1 MKSGIM
7 SAERILIDTSVWIE
21 YFRNQSPVFVGFV
34 AEVVKTS
41 EIYVPKIIL
50 AELMQGAKSEKEL
63 AVIAEFMGAFSII
76 DQTDQ
81 TWIKAGRLSHEL
93 RRKGKNINLTDCYI
107 AVIAQ
112 ENDCAIFT
120 LDRHF
125 KEIRQYAG
133 IQLVDAEASV
143 RKIEAVPKVS

>member
-1 MKSGIM
+1 MKSGTM

-21 YFRNQSPVFVGFV
+21 YFRNQAPAFVGYV
-34 AEVVKTS
+34 AEIVKTS
-41 EIYVPKIIL
+41 EICVPRIVL

-63 AVIAEFMGAFSII
+63 VVIAEFLEAFSII

-93 RRKGKNINLTDCYI
+93 RKKGKNVNLTDCYI

-112 ENDCAIFT
+112 ENSCAVLT
-120 LDRHF
+120 LDQHF
-125 KEIRQYAG
+125 KDIRHHTRLD
-133 IQLVDAEASV
+133 LVNID
-143 RKIEAVPKVS
+143 P

>member
-1 MKSGIM
+1 MNLRRMKSGTM

-21 YFRNQSPVFVGFV
+21 YFRNQAPAFVGYV
-34 AEVVKTS
+34 AEIVKTS
-41 EIYVPKIIL
+41 EICVPRIVL

-63 AVIAEFMGAFSII
+63 VVIAEFLEAFSII

-93 RRKGKNINLTDCYI
+93 RKKGKNVHLTDCYI
-107 AVIAQ
+107 AVISQ
-112 ENDCAIFT
+112 ENNCAIFT

-125 KEIRQYAG
+125 KDIRQHTG
-133 IQLVDAEASV
+133 IHLVDAGAAIQA
-143 RKIEAVPKVS
+143 K

>member
-1 MKSGIM
+1 MILRRMKFGTM

-21 YFRNQSPVFVGFV
+21 YFRNQTPAFAGYV
-34 AEVVKTS
+34 AEIVKTS
-41 EIYVPKIIL
+41 EICVPRIVV

-63 AVIAEFMGAFSII
+63 SVIAEFMEAFNII

-93 RRKGKNINLTDCYI
+93 RRKGKNVNLTDCYI

-112 ENDCAIFT
+112 ENNCAIFT

-125 KEIRQYAG
+125 KDIRQYAEIHLIDTG
-133 IQLVDAEASV
+133 VALQG
-143 RKIEAVPKVS
+143 R

>member
-1 MKSGIM
+1 MKFGTM

-34 AEVVKTS
+34 AEIVKTR
-41 EIYVPKIIL
+41 EICVPKIVL

-63 AVIAEFMGAFSII
+63 SVIAEFMDAFTII

-81 TWIKAGRLSHEL
+81 TWTKAGRLSHDL
-93 RRKGKNINLTDCYI
+93 RRKGRNVNLTDCYI

-112 ENDCAIFT
+112 ENNCAVFT

-125 KEIRQYAG
+125 KDIRQYTE
-133 IQLVDAEASV
+133 IHLVDAGPAMRE
-143 RKIEAVPKVS
+143 K